1 MPPPPPLSLLRVN
14 RITSER
20 FGTRLVQENYR
31 VKNVISEFI
40 NNTDLDEKIKKSVA
54 KSELK
59 GEQDKWKS
67 KCKQYDSSILLVK
80 VFYWSKLLDQCFMTI
95 FFYYYFK

>member
-1 MPPPPPLSLLRVN
+1 MRFRFGSSPLSLLRVN

-31 VKNVISEFI
+31 VKTVISEFI

-59 GEQDKWKS
+59 AEQDIWKS

-80 VFYWSKLLDQCFMTI
+80 VTWSMFHDN
-95 FFYYYFK
+95 FFYYFK

>member
-1 MPPPPPLSLLRVN
+1 MKIFS
-14 RITSER
+14 

-31 VKNVISEFI
+31 VKTVISEFI

-59 GEQDKWKS
+59 AEQD
-67 KCKQYDSSILLVK
+67 I
-80 VFYWSKLLDQCFMTI
+80 
-95 FFYYYFK
+95 

>member
-1 MPPPPPLSLLRVN
+1 MRVRFGSSPPPLSLLRVN
-14 RITSER
+14 RITSEH
-20 FGTRLVQENYR
+20 FGTRLVQENYK

-59 GEQDKWKS
+59 AGQDK
-67 KCKQYDSSILLVK
+67 
-80 VFYWSKLLDQCFMTI
+80 
-95 FFYYYFK
+95 